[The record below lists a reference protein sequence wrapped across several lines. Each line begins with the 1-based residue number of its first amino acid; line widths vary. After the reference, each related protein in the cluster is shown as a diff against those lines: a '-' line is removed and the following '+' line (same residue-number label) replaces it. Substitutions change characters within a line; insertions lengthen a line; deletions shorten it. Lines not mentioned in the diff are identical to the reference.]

1 MKYVCIYRRA
11 AAIMS
16 CLFVVAVLTG
26 CGESTVDHRSRQP
39 DTSNRDDGQQE
50 RNENGNREDDSETGS
65 GSVDAPSRTATAF
78 CTPIRL
84 QPDGGDDRVTDPS
97 PSITEDS
104 TNTQLYSDSECQTAM
119 SPSDESNS
127 RDHNKDSSERDR
139 DGDKQNS
146 EGTKDNGHRN
156 REDSK
161 TNDETKN
168 SDDDDKDSRKQG
180 LDKSAKN
187 DAQKS
192 RGRTSAAESGRI
204 VYAASETVGKYTVE
218 FAGQQQQVTVD
229 RLAVDISTDIGIDE
243 LTSGQCPTVRFTLAL
258 ESSTRNALTD
268 ESWLASE
275 IPAVDPVSP
284 VYSVEFEIRSNGLQL
299 HGSSDCSTRGPL
311 NRLQLDAGQPERTLA
326 ADISDSSSSSAGFE
340 ILQAGEVIA
349 DYTVGTGGSTDQFE
363 PSTYSVPDRSGEALV
378 VYNSNISESKD
389 VAEYYTDKRGI
400 PDNRLCGARLPVDG
414 YLGVDVLFGLRR
426 TVAHC
431 ICDVIPESTRPS
443 PCSVEQG
450 QALAEASPITTLVL
464 MKGVPR
470 AVMKRFRDTNGGRTG
485 YSLGYVLSSS
495 IYAAPGKERLKL
507 HRNAGND
514 GGYLDVP
521 QDTAQNYGRPYGT
534 GEQGNGQ
541 GSRGRAYLPPLDPA
555 KHYALAYGRVEATT
569 WARTKDL
576 IDRTIQAENKGING
590 NAFTAHTTFTED
602 DVSGGTGAEDR
613 QGEPR
618 DYAENLLSDDVISE
632 TKHQGFWGAR
642 YLEDAFGA
650 VEEDCF
656 DYLTG
661 SPFEFEDPSN
671 SWARSRD
678 CRVGETTTP
687 IEDALNSGI
696 PGEEDTTVPYPTDAV
711 LYAGQTAA
719 NKNHSAF
726 NNFETMIRW
735 RKGNDPESCVA
746 VCSNFN
752 NAQSQQNCRQKST
765 DVFNEINTECVGV
778 ADGFMAYQKRS
789 YPVQFMGFY
798 PKGWRTDPLG
808 RRAKTIPKTLTG
820 GAFQNARFADDRF
833 IRFGVKNLSS
843 SKETCRDRHGNEIQC
858 KQDVLPNLR
867 KTLEFPPVS
876 VPGPKTFKIKLR
888 YRNGASPNAD
898 LSAILWF
905 EQGSSNAG
913 LGTTIDLSN
922 GHSDWQTHSVNKTI
936 GANAVGGPTDLSKAT
951 LIIWSRVKWDQSR
964 RPNNYI
970 DLDGIE
976 IIHPNGTQ
984 IIDKKIGSFAKQQ
997 RDTTGPGSWA
1007 ANVIDRLGGIGT
1019 WGSRSHYDTAGSAYN
1034 RTHWA
1039 YSAFLNGRPIGEAL
1053 LTGNL
1058 RESGMV
1064 YVDPMYRPAAASIR
1078 LVDSRTNDEGI
1089 RQDGQLAKTASEL
1102 RDGWRDR
1109 KVRLKARMGFNP
1121 NSDRTAWRLQHCP
1134 EHNLKECETMGWR
1147 ELFEGQQSVKDTA
1160 TLGVILDQ
1168 IDIDASEEHT
1178 LRIAVWNREHDTE
1191 PLYWHL
1197 YLERP

>member
-1 MKYVCIYRRA
+1 VN
-11 AAIMS
+11 
-16 CLFVVAVLTG
+16 G
-26 CGESTVDHRSRQP
+26 
-39 DTSNRDDGQQE
+39 DG
-50 RNENGNREDDSETGS
+50 
-65 GSVDAPSRTATAF
+65 
-78 CTPIRL
+78 
-84 QPDGGDDRVTDPS
+84 
-97 PSITEDS
+97 
-104 TNTQLYSDSECQTAM
+104 
-119 SPSDESNS
+119 
-127 RDHNKDSSERDR
+127 
-139 DGDKQNS
+139 
-146 EGTKDNGHRN
+146 
-156 REDSK
+156 
-161 TNDETKN
+161 
-168 SDDDDKDSRKQG
+168 
-180 LDKSAKN
+180 
-187 DAQKS
+187 
-192 RGRTSAAESGRI
+192 
-204 VYAASETVGKYTVE
+204 
-218 FAGQQQQVTVD
+218 
-229 RLAVDISTDIGIDE
+229 E
-243 LTSGQCPTVRFTLAL
+243 LTSGDFANFRLSLGVQ
-258 ESSTRNALTD
+258 SSTENGLTAQ
-268 ESWLASE
+268 SWLESE
-275 IPAVDPVSP
+275 IPATDPVSP
-284 VYSVEFEIRSNGLQL
+284 VYSIEFKVRSNGLDL
-299 HGSSDCSTRGPL
+299 HRSGDCKAGEPL
-311 NRLQLDAGQPERTLA
+311 GGFHFDSGQSERTVGGA
-326 ADISDSSSSSAGFE
+326 VSDSAGDSAGFE
-340 ILQAGEVIA
+340 IRQAGKVVA
-349 DYTVGTGGSTDQFE
+349 NVTTSLGGSTDDFD
-363 PSTYSVPDRSGEALV
+363 PSTYPVPDRSREALV
-378 VYNSNISESKD
+378 VYNPNLSKSKE
-389 VAEYYTDKRGI
+389 VAKYYADKRGI
-400 PDNRLCGARLPVDG
+400 PDRHMCGARLPVDG
-414 YLGVDVLFGLRR
+414 YLGVDALFGMGRA
-426 TVAHC
+426 VADC
-431 ICDVIPESTRPS
+431 ICDVIPASSRPS

-450 QALAEASPITTLVL
+450 QALAEASPITTFAL

-470 AVMKRFRDTNGGRTG
+470 AVMKRYRDTNGGRTG
-485 YSLGYVLSSS
+485 FSLGYVLASS
-495 IYAAPGKERLKL
+495 IYAAPGKQRLEM
-507 HRNAGND
+507 NED
-514 GGYLDVP
+514 FTYLDVP
-521 QDTAQNYGRPYGT
+521 EDSEHEYDRKSGT
-534 GEQGNGQ
+534 DDEGGPQ
-541 GSRGRAYLPPLDPA
+541 GSRGRAYLPPLAPA

-590 NAFTAHTTFTED
+590 NAFTTHTTFTED
-602 DVSGGTGAEDR
+602 DISVGTGAEDR

-661 SPFEFEDPSN
+661 APFEFEDPSN

-687 IEDALNSGI
+687 MEDALNSGI

-711 LYAGQTAA
+711 FYAGQTAA

-735 RKGNDPESCVA
+735 RKGSDPESCVA
-746 VCSNFN
+746 VCSNFQ
-752 NAQSQQNCRQKST
+752 NAQSRQNCRQNST

-808 RRAKTIPKTLTG
+808 RRAKTIPETLTG
-820 GAFQNARFADDRF
+820 DAFQNARFTDDRF
-833 IRFGVKNLSS
+833 IRFGEKNLRS
-843 SKETCRDRHGNEIQC
+843 SKETCLDRHGNEIQC

-867 KTLEFPPVS
+867 KTLEFPTVS
-876 VPGPKTFKIKLR
+876 VPGPKTFKIKFR

-905 EQGSSNAG
+905 DQGSSNAG
-913 LGTTIDLSN
+913 LGTTIDLST

-936 GANAVGGPTDLSKAT
+936 DANAVGGPTDLSKAT
-951 LIIWSRVKWDQSR
+951 LIIWSRVKWDKSR
-964 RPNNYI
+964 RPKNYI

-984 IIDKKIGSFAKQQ
+984 IIDKNIGSFAKKR

-1019 WGSRSHYDTAGSAYN
+1019 WGSRSHYETGGSAYN

-1064 YVDPMYRPAAASIR
+1064 YVDPMYRPAAVSIR
-1078 LVDSRTNDEGI
+1078 LVNTRTNDEGI

-1102 RDGWRDR
+1102 RDGWSDR

-1147 ELFEGQQSVKDTA
+1147 ELFDGQQSVKDTT